1 MRGLESFIV
10 AAKKA
15 TYVGG
20 GEKSASCRVGSH
32 DLALSEGKWSYLDSY
47 FGGVDFLGQ
56 EVVWYQGKPVWA
68 MNYYGC
74 ILRPDVLTVD
84 VAGNAIKQAL
94 SQMYAEGRFLGGYK
108 HSVDGWQYSDQSEGT
123 FERFH
128 GAETISKGD
137 DACYELKYHG
147 GLVKG

>member
-1 MRGLESFIV
+1 MLGLESFIV

-32 DLALSEGKWSYLDSY
+32 DLAFSEGEWSYLDSY

-56 EVVWYQGKPVWA
+56 EVVWYQSTPVWA

-74 ILRPDVLTVD
+74 IVRPDVLTAD
-84 VAGNAIKQAL
+84 VAGSVIKQAL
-94 SQMYAEGRFLGGYK
+94 SQMYAEGRFLGGYEFRAE
-108 HSVDGWQYSDQSEGT
+108 GWQYTDQSKGT
-123 FERFH
+123 FKRFH
-128 GAETISKGD
+128 GVETISRNKNVLYD
-137 DACYELKYHG
+137 LKYHG
-147 GLVKG
+147 GLVKA